1 MSVITEFTSKK
12 KTGIGRKSLSPSVR
26 DKCHLCV
33 KFGSQQGDHIL
44 LSLPRSP
51 LSRLLSRSSR
61 ASTFQDIPQMESLL
75 ADLTGYGPRALIFLS
90 ARFGEYR
97 SLAQRTM
104 KKSKKM
110 SKQ

>member
-1 MSVITEFTSKK
+1 MTQNNLMVP
-12 KTGIGRKSLSPSVR
+12 G
-26 DKCHLCV
+26 
-33 KFGSQQGDHIL
+33 
-44 LSLPRSP
+44 
-51 LSRLLSRSSR
+51 LSRR
-61 ASTFQDIPQMESLL
+61 AR
-75 ADLTGYGPRALIFLS
+75 GPRAPVFVS